1 MVFWGYPLNRPFKWE
16 LRTYAS
22 EMLDFHPSK
31 YHHTS
36 SNTGNFWRNEGSMSS
51 EHPTQRQE
59 PQSGGL
65 ANMLGNGS
73 DAWHYLFSDR
83 DRELGL
89 PSDRL
94 IWQFV
99 FSKAMPYPTYTRKTT
114 RLGCSAVRYEET
126 NLARFVLYVH
136 HERSIPVAVAL
147 SPHRR
152 VRKGNVG
159 GKSQC
164 VRRSCE
170 LVSNWQCGRRN
181 PGLFSL
187 LTLSIFAGTC

>member
-1 MVFWGYPLNRPFKWE
+1 MPRRCLISIQ
-16 LRTYAS
+16 AS
-22 EMLDFHPSK
+22 TITPVQIQAIFGETRVPCHPSIRPSAK
-31 YHHTS
+31 SH
-36 SNTGNFWRNEGSMSS
+36 NLAAWRTCWAME
-51 EHPTQRQE
+51 
-59 PQSGGL
+59 
-65 ANMLGNGS
+65 AMLGITS
-73 DAWHYLFSDR
+73 FQTATASW
-83 DRELGL
+83 GL
-89 PSDRL
+89 LPDRL

-147 SPHRR
+147 SPHHR